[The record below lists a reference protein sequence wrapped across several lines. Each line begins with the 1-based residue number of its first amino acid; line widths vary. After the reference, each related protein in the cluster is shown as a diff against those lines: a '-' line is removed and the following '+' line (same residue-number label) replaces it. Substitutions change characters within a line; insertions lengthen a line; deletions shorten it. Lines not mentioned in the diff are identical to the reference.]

1 MEPFVSSFIDVR
13 RRVVKLVAE
22 DDTVV
27 GRFACSGTHTG
38 TWLGHSAT
46 GRRFMNVAEV
56 YFFRVVH
63 GRIAE
68 VWGLEDTTERLRQLG
83 LSSVTD
89 PDVSR

>member
-1 MEPFVSSFIDVR
+1 MKAGDLNVIDE
-13 RRVVKLVAE
+13 LY
-22 DDTVV
+22 TP
-27 GRFACSGTHTG
+27 HP
-38 TWLGHSAT
+38 AT
-46 GRRFMNVAEV
+46 GCRFMNVAEV